1 MSINKNKIQNNKKKL
16 DRTDNSKITSMFK
29 LKKEDRSGF
38 LSIKDVLEDIA
49 KEELEEYKKDSEPLN
64 LEKSKMKSISKEP
77 K

>member
-49 KEELEEYKKDSEPLN
+49 KEELEEFKKDSEPLN
-64 LEKSKMKSISKEP
+64 LEKSKMKSLSKEP

>member
-64 LEKSKMKSISKEP
+64 LEKSKMKSLSKEP
-77 K
+77 I

>member
-64 LEKSKMKSISKEP
+64 LEKSKMKSLSKEP